1 MSCVLINIRFE
12 EDSLHCIGLCFFS
25 FFSFRVVG
33 GLLSTYDL
41 SGDKIFLEKAK
52 DIADRL
58 LPAWNTPTGIPYN
71 IINLRSGSAH
81 NPSWAAGVSPR
92 LLSLSHL
99 DPFKAVNTY
108 CSFLFVYRDNGNFLQ
123 QLCSLIDIP
132 DYVPKR
138 LLRGY

>member
-1 MSCVLINIRFE
+1 MWRGFIA
-12 EDSLHCIGLCFFS
+12 LHQLMLFLFF
-25 FFSFRVVG
+25 FFRVVG

-92 LLSLSHL
+92 LFSLFHL
-99 DPFKAVNTY
+99 DPFKAVNT
-108 CSFLFVYRDNGNFLQ
+108 CFVYRDNGNFLQ
-123 QLCSLIDIP
+123 QLCGL
-132 DYVPKR
+132 V
-138 LLRGY
+138 L

>member
-1 MSCVLINIRFE
+1 MPCFDIRCG
-12 EDSLHCIGLCFFS
+12 EDFYFYFYLHLLMLFLFL
-25 FFSFRVVG
+25 FSFRVVG

-41 SGDKIFLEKAK
+41 SGDKMFLEKAK

-92 LLSLSHL
+92 LLKSFHL
-99 DPFKAVNTY
+99 DPCN
-108 CSFLFVYRDNGNFLQ
+108 FVFVHRDNGHLLQ
-123 QLCSLIDIP
+123 QLYAL
-132 DYVPKR
+132 VP
-138 LLRGY
+138 